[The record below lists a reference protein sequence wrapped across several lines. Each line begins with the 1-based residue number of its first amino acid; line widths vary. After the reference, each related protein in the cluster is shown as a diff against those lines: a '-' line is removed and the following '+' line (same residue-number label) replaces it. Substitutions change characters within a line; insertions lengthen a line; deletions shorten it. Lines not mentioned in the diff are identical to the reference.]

1 VSQHVLVVDDDPDL
15 RRVLTDL
22 LADEGYDVETASDGH
37 LALERA
43 RVRPPAVI
51 LLDYQMP
58 RCDGRQFAAA
68 YRQLPGPHAPIVL
81 LTAAAT
87 VRQRAAEVGADAFIG
102 KPFDLQL
109 LYEVVGRYAP
119 A

>member
-1 VSQHVLVVDDDPDL
+1 MLVVDDDPDL
-15 RRVLTDL
+15 RQVLTDL
-22 LADEGYDVETASDGH
+22 LADEGYDVVTAPDGQ
-37 LALERA
+37 LGLERA
-43 RVRPPAVI
+43 REYPPAVI

-58 RCDGRQFAAA
+58 RCDGRQFAVA

-102 KPFDLQL
+102 KPFDLRL
-109 LYEVVGRYAP
+109 LYEVVERYA
-119 A
+119 AA

>member
-1 VSQHVLVVDDDPDL
+1 MLVVDDDASL

-22 LADEGYDVETASDGH
+22 LADEGYDVVTASDG
-37 LALERA
+37 LAALESA
-43 RVRPPAVI
+43 REQPPAVI

-58 RCDGRQFAAA
+58 RCDGRQFATL

-87 VRQRAAEVGADAFIG
+87 VRQRAAEVGADAFLG
-102 KPFDLQL
+102 KPFDLQR
-109 LYEVVGRYAP
+109 LYEVIERYAT